1 MLWDLRTGKG
11 ILPISGHV
19 KGILCSDFNQNGYH
33 LVTGG
38 DENNIRIW
46 DIRRG
51 AHLYKIPAHIKL
63 ISSLKCYDGKFILSA
78 SYDGT
83 IKFWNARNFQLS
95 KTYNQPDEKVFF
107 LIK

>member
-51 AHLYKIPAHIKL
+51 AHLYKIPAHLKL

-83 IKFWNARNFQLS
+83 IKFWNARNF
-95 KTYNQPDEKVFF
+95 
-107 LIK
+107 